1 MTSAGHK
8 SGPMGQDFGP
18 LGHENASVGQN
29 SGALGQS
36 PTCSMLRYMRWAFFF
51 FALVAGAGVS
61 IGAAAAGDA
70 RIIGTASVTD
80 GDTLTIGPVRIRLHG
95 IDAPEAGQ
103 TCKRAN
109 GRSWQCGTEATN
121 RLAELVEGREVECQA
136 LDRDAYGRIVARCM
150 AGGIDVNGAL
160 VDEGLAWAFVRYSSD
175 FVDREAA
182 AKAAGL
188 GVWQGEAR
196 APWDYRA
203 DRWNRA
209 AAASPRPGC
218 PIKGNINRDGE
229 RIYHT
234 PWSPHYERTRI
245 DEREGERWFCDEAE
259 AISAGWRPARWR

>member
-1 MTSAGHK
+1 MTSVGHEI
-8 SGPMGQDFGP
+8 GP
-18 LGHENASVGQN
+18 LGHKIGPAGHKRPPVGQK
-29 SGALGQS
+29 SGNLGQS
-36 PTCSMLRYMRWAFFF
+36 PTCSMLRYMGWAFFF

-61 IGAAAAGDA
+61 IGAAADA

-80 GDTLTIGPVRIRLHG
+80 GDTLTVGPVRIRLHG

-103 TCKRAN
+103 TCKRAD

-234 PWSPHYERTRI
+234 PWSPHYDRTQI
-245 DEREGERWFCDEAE
+245 DEDEGERWFCDEAE
-259 AISAGWRPARWR
+259 AQAAGWRPARWR